1 MKPDTSESQGVF
13 ESGDDAVHR
22 ALDRLGERLGK
33 TIPRRATA
41 FAALGSILAIV
52 TSTLVAQSPVGSRSQ
67 ASNPAPLRRSPAS
80 PSATQPLVGKGP
92 FVLWT
97 NTLDQSV
104 RVGIYGLDL
113 SAAKSDGSFEAVL
126 IATARITGVTTIVG
140 QHAPARALPV
150 LANDNGEDRLFVVT
164 RAGMKVLDPS
174 LQFPQFPGTVVLSD
188 DNRRLAVVVTSNK
201 GAAVHIQ
208 NLDGSG
214 SRNISIVIPKSL
226 QGTADRPFLPNLVA
240 WYDHQ
245 RRFLM
250 SFTNGGESAP
260 MYSLDL
266 NGHLTALPLLDNL
279 GVSASGMLRNQQ
291 SFVFGQGHDLAVVDI
306 VHHSIRTVRGLHE
319 NFFSGALV
327 SPDGSRVAYTSGPG
341 IEVARVTDGVVLQ
354 RGFLDGAP
362 NVTPLVWID
371 NQRMIAIAY
380 STDLVTGQGT
390 QALLLFDARGAT
402 GEPPTVFFQTL
413 AAGGQD
419 MFFLG
424 LLM

>member
-1 MKPDTSESQGVF
+1 M
-13 ESGDDAVHR
+13 
-22 ALDRLGERLGK
+22 
-33 TIPRRATA
+33 
-41 FAALGSILAIV
+41 
-52 TSTLVAQSPVGSRSQ
+52 
-67 ASNPAPLRRSPAS
+67 
-80 PSATQPLVGKGP
+80 
-92 FVLWT
+92 
-97 NTLDQSV
+97 
-104 RVGIYGLDL
+104 
-113 SAAKSDGSFEAVL
+113 
-126 IATARITGVTTIVG
+126 
-140 QHAPARALPV
+140 
-150 LANDNGEDRLFVVT
+150 
-164 RAGMKVLDPS
+164 
-174 LQFPQFPGTVVLSD
+174 
-188 DNRRLAVVVTSNK
+188 VTSNK

-214 SRNISIVIPKSL
+214 SRNVSIVIPKSL

-266 NGHLTALPLLDNL
+266 DGQLTAVPLLDDL
-279 GVSASGMLRNQQ
+279 QISASGMLRNQQ
-291 SFVFGQGHDLAVVDI
+291 SFVFGQGHELRVVDI
-306 VHHSIRTVRGLHE
+306 VQHSIRTVRRLHE

-327 SPDGSRVAYTSGPG
+327 SPDGSRVAYISGPG
-341 IEVARVTDGVVLQ
+341 IEVARVADGRVLQ

-402 GEPPTVFFQTL
+402 GEPPTVFFQVL